1 MKAICIDSSKK
12 PAQISEYEWI
22 EEGAVY
28 TITEVVELSAQD
40 GTLGVAFEEV
50 QLTEASAPYKYYALE
65 RFLIV
70 PDNAP
75 VVLNEY
81 KSTTK
86 LKNSKNITAEDADLS
101 TLE

>member
-1 MKAICIDSSKK
+1 MKAICIDSANK
-12 PAQISEYEWI
+12 PDQISEYEWI

-28 TITEVVELSAQD
+28 TVTEVVELSKQ
-40 GTLGVAFEEV
+40 GTLGVAFEEI

-75 VVLNEY
+75 VVVNDY
-81 KSTTK
+81 VNTTK
-86 LKNSKNITAEDADLS
+86 LKGSKNITAEDADLS